1 MATPIEMPKL
11 GNEIEECLLAR
22 WCKQPGETVS
32 AGDVVADIE
41 TDKASFELTA
51 PADGT
56 LLAVFFKDGDLVPVY
71 TTVGVVG
78 TPGEPIDQF
87 RPQAS
92 QPVPE
97 PPAPAP
103 AASPAQAAPRRR
115 ALQSAPPRRPR
126 PLPR

>member
-11 GNEIEECLLAR
+11 GNEIEECLLAHWR
-22 WCKQPGETVS
+22 KQPGETVS
-32 AGDVVADIE
+32 AGEVLADIE

-51 PADGT
+51 PAAGT

-78 TPGEPIDQF
+78 APGEPIDQF
-87 RPQAS
+87 TPQAS

-97 PPAPAP
+97 PPAPPPTP
-103 AASPAQAAPRRR
+103 AASSTPGLPEGASQP
-115 ALQSAPPRRPR
+115 LRPR